1 MPRVGHQEYAVAS
14 ALARRSRAGVCAYAV
29 LAAVVAGSTTFRT
42 VHPHAT
48 YAVAGTAFLLGLGR
62 LVVALRFE
70 VMFAKHPRAWTALFR
85 GSALLAGLYWGMTAA
100 LIVRQGFDANALVV
114 LVTTAGITAGATGS
128 LSPDLPLLRPYI
140 ACMLGPVIVAS
151 ALTGSSQGIG
161 TSVSIMMFA
170 AFLLVQGRHL
180 HRDFFDA
187 MATAEL
193 LEARA
198 NAMDE
203 ARARAEVAQVAAN
216 AANATKSEFLANMSH
231 ELRTPMTAIL
241 GYAEVLE
248 SGTVP
253 EAERLASARVIRRN
267 GAHLLRI
274 LNDILDISKFEAGKM
289 TMDVA
294 PCALADVLAEVESLM
309 GGRARERGLRFG
321 VVLETPTPA
330 SIATDETRLRQILF
344 NLVGNAIKFTDTGSV
359 NLRVWYQGAGDPSK
373 GRLRLDVVDTGVGMS
388 SEQTLQLFE
397 PFQQVDTSAARR
409 FGGTGLGLSI
419 SRRLARALGGDLSV
433 CSTPGVGSTFRV
445 DLPVVCVSDERRKV
459 LSEAPPKVAVATT
472 SPEQLRGMHVLLA
485 EDSPDIQGF
494 VGMLLQRGGAR
505 VVAVADG
512 QAAIDAALAAKQ
524 SGHSFDVVLMDMQM
538 PVLDGREAATR
549 LRAAGYVAPIVAL
562 TASSMSGDRERCVAA
577 GCDDYLSKPIQ
588 VATLMAKV
596 ASFRRD
602 GESVCEAPIASAEAD
617 DPFVA
622 SLLGTFYDE
631 LSERTRSIEEAIS
644 NNNVAV
650 IGQMAHKIV
659 GSGAMFGFPQLGEAA
674 RAVELAV
681 QQQAADLPALTAQL
695 LSLCRRIEA
704 GRPDA
709 RSAA

>member
-1 MPRVGHQEYAVAS
+1 MGHQEYAVAS

-42 VHPHAT
+42 VHPYAT

-62 LVVALRFE
+62 LILALRFE
-70 VMFAKHPRAWTALFR
+70 VVFAKHPRAWTALFR
-85 GSALLAGLYWGMTAA
+85 GSALFAGLYWGMAAA
-100 LIVRQGFDANALVV
+100 LVVRQGFDANALVV

-128 LSPDLPLLRPYI
+128 LSPDLRLLRPYI
-140 ACMLGPVIVAS
+140 ASMLGPVIVAS
-151 ALTGSSQGIG
+151 ALAGSSQGIG
-161 TSVSIMMFA
+161 TSVSIMLFA

-187 MATAEL
+187 LATEEL

-203 ARARAEVAQVAAN
+203 ARAKAEIAQAAAN
-216 AANATKSEFLANMSH
+216 VANETKSEFLANMSH

-241 GYAEVLE
+241 GYAELLE
-248 SGTVP
+248 SGTGP
-253 EAERLASARVIRRN
+253 EADRLASARIIRRN

-294 PCALADVLAEVESLM
+294 PCALAEVLAEVESLM
-309 GGRARERGLRFG
+309 GGRARERGLRFE

-330 SIATDETRLRQILF
+330 TIATDETRLRQILF
-344 NLVGNAIKFTDTGSV
+344 NLVGNAIKFTDAGSV
-359 NLRVWYQGAGDPSK
+359 GLRVWYQGASDPTK
-373 GRLRLDVVDTGVGMS
+373 GQLRVDVVDSGVGMTN
-388 SEQTLQLFE
+388 EQMLQLFE
-397 PFQQVDTSAARR
+397 PFEQVDTSAARR

-419 SRRLARALGGDLSV
+419 SRRLSRALGGDLSV
-433 CSTPGVGSTFRV
+433 RSTPGVGSTFRV
-445 DLPVVCVSDERRKV
+445 DLPVTVVSEERRQV
-459 LSEAPPKVAVATT
+459 PTEAPPKAAAPTRG
-472 SPEQLRGMHVLLA
+472 PEQLRGMCVLLA

-494 VGMLLQRGGAR
+494 VSLLLQRGGAR
-505 VVAVADG
+505 VVTVADG
-512 QAAIDAALAAKQ
+512 QAAVDAALAAKEN
-524 SGHSFDVVLMDMQM
+524 GHSFDVVLMDMQM
-538 PVLDGREAATR
+538 PVLDGREAASH
-549 LRAAGYVAPIVAL
+549 LRAAGYLAPIVAL
-562 TASSMSGDRERCVAA
+562 TASSMSGDRERCIAA

-588 VATLMAKV
+588 VATLMEKV
-596 ASFRRD
+596 ATFRRE
-602 GESVCEAPIASAEAD
+602 GEAVSEAPIASAEAD

-631 LSERTRSIEEAIS
+631 LSERTRCIEVALTE
-644 NNNVAV
+644 NNVGV

-674 RAVELAV
+674 RAVELAA
-681 QQQAADLPALTAQL
+681 QRQAADLPALAAGL
-695 LSLCRRIEA
+695 LALCRRVEA
-704 GRPDA
+704 GRQVVY
-709 RSAA
+709 SAA